1 MWIGKKDKERK
12 KDNQIESLENKFG
25 RSIQGKLDKLVKV
38 TQAVLR

>member
-25 RSIQGKLDKLVKV
+25 RSIQGKLDK
-38 TQAVLR
+38 